1 MRANMKELSEE
12 LRQEG
17 YRFTHQR
24 RIILEEVQRQ
34 QYHPSAKEVY
44 DAVKLRLPNIS
55 LGTVY
60 RSLGVLVELGLIRKV
75 EYGEYA
81 RFDANLAD
89 HHHLICTDCNQL
101 LDVDAPLPEP
111 LNTQQFKARGFEVQG
126 YKLELYGLCPTC
138 ANNQI
143 RLKNTKN

>member
-1 MRANMKELSEE
+1 MKELSEG

-17 YRFTHQR
+17 YRFTRQR
-24 RIILEEVQRQ
+24 QIILEEVQRQ
-34 QYHPSAKEVY
+34 QSHPSAKEVY

-60 RSLGVLVELGLIRKV
+60 RGLGVLVELGLIRKV
-75 EYGEYA
+75 EHGEYA
-81 RFDANLAD
+81 RFDANLVD
-89 HHHLICTDCNQL
+89 HHHLICMNCDQL
-101 LDVDAPLPEP
+101 LDVDAPLSEP

-138 ANNQI
+138 A
-143 RLKNTKN
+143 TKPS